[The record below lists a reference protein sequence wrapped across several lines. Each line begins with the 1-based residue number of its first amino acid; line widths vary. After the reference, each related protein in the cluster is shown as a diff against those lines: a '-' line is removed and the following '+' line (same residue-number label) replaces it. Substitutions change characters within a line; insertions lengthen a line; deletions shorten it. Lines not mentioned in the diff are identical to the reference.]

1 MLKLKNYSFSG
12 IGRFVE
18 KQTVDLESRDHLI
31 QIDGENMNTGGSS
44 GAGKSTTVEAL
55 AYLLGISEIPST
67 QLQSRITKSPIWVE
81 GEFEGGITITRS
93 KKDGLTVKSPEGTVS
108 GNSKLAE
115 ERLDEIIGV
124 NRNLLKTMCYKRQ
137 KQGGFFLN
145 LTPKQSHEFLVECL
159 DLKEFQ
165 KKIYKLEDV
174 MKNEYKPEKIKLES
188 STNVLAENIR
198 QWDSL
203 LAGKEPPVEPVLNEV
218 NEGEILVAQQGLELE
233 KSSFQTKL
241 AGLGPKPEKPELAVF
256 EKEEDL
262 TVAVSDIEVLK
273 TVMHTNLTKKEKDI
287 EQNTQAL
294 YTIQKKIDEANAI
307 KLKMIENQQ
316 QIEKLVEAHNHLKD
330 GNCPTCKRAW
340 ETSWKVDE
348 YAKQIQNKESLQG
361 QYREEVEKIPHYKMI
376 KEKASAMLEKK
387 KAVKV
392 NADEEVQLN
401 TLQTKVASLLAERQG
416 LNSTIQEEY
425 LTNLNEWNQSFN
437 LFSTISAN
445 AQEEFKKT
453 IAELEQTKKDNE
465 TKKEHYHTML
475 QTYNNDIKNLQDK
488 RSDTVTRRL
497 AEQTVLDKLER
508 DIVLAE
514 ESVRLI
520 KNFTLQ
526 KFQDTLNYI
535 GERATEIINRIPNM
549 ANAVIF
555 FENAKETKTGKI
567 KNEVNAVMNLEGDSN
582 VHIKTLSGGE
592 RTSAD
597 FAIDLAVGEMI
608 ESMTQKGVN
617 FLIVDEG
624 FDGLDSIS
632 KIECLEILKTLNT
645 DKKILMVD
653 HSSEVKEMVYDIIKV
668 KRINEES
675 FIQ

>member
-1 MLKLKNYSFSG
+1 
-12 IGRFVE
+12 
-18 KQTVDLESRDHLI
+18 
-31 QIDGENMNTGGSS
+31 
-44 GAGKSTTVEAL
+44 
-55 AYLLGISEIPST
+55 
-67 QLQSRITKSPIWVE
+67 
-81 GEFEGGITITRS
+81 
-93 KKDGLTVKSPEGTVS
+93 
-108 GNSKLAE
+108 
-115 ERLDEIIGV
+115 
-124 NRNLLKTMCYKRQ
+124 
-137 KQGGFFLN
+137 
-145 LTPKQSHEFLVECL
+145 
-159 DLKEFQ
+159 
-165 KKIYKLEDV
+165 
-174 MKNEYKPEKIKLES
+174 
-188 STNVLAENIR
+188 
-198 QWDSL
+198 
-203 LAGKEPPVEPVLNEV
+203 
-218 NEGEILVAQQGLELE
+218 
-233 KSSFQTKL
+233 
-241 AGLGPKPEKPELAVF
+241 
-256 EKEEDL
+256 
-262 TVAVSDIEVLK
+262 
-273 TVMHTNLTKKEKDI
+273 
-287 EQNTQAL
+287 
-294 YTIQKKIDEANAI
+294 
-307 KLKMIENQQ
+307 MIENQQ
-316 QIEKLVEAHNHLKD
+316 AIEKLFEVRSHLME
-330 GNCPTCKRAW
+330 GNCPTCRR
-340 ETSWKVDE
+340 SWDCENKGERVE
-348 YAKQIQNKESLQG
+348 IEIQEKESLQG
-361 QYREEVEKIPHYKMI
+361 QYREEVEKIPHYKMMQ
-376 KEKASAMLEKK
+376 EKASGILEKK
-387 KAVKV
+387 KATKV
-392 NADEEVQLN
+392 NAEEEIQLN
-401 TLQTKVASLLAERQG
+401 ALQAKVAGLLAERQG
-416 LNSTIQEEY
+416 LNSSIQEEY
-425 LTNLNEWNQSFN
+425 LINLNEWNQSFN
-437 LFSTISAN
+437 LFSGISAN
-445 AQEEFKKT
+445 AQEEFKRT
-453 IAELEQTKKDNE
+453 IAGLEQAKKDNE
-465 TKKEHYHTML
+465 TKKEHYQTMV
-475 QTYNNDIKNLQDK
+475 QTYNDDIKNLRDK